1 MSKRQL
7 IVLVGPTAV
16 GKTNIAVRL
25 AKHFGCEIVSCD
37 SRQFYKELEIGT
49 AKPTVL
55 EMDGVKH
62 HFINSHSIAENYSAG
77 DFERDALVLFEEL
90 FEQNKYVILTGGSG
104 LFVKAITHGL
114 DNLPEVNQEIRNNL
128 MHRLETEGLD
138 SLVNELTKLDSAY
151 AEKVDLSNTQRV
163 VRALEVCLQTGKPF
177 SEFHSNA
184 NSNRD
189 FEMVK
194 VGLDL
199 PREKLYER
207 INLRV
212 DKMFADGL
220 IEEVKSVAEFRSH
233 NALNTV
239 GYKEVFAFFDGL
251 TDERATKELIKRN
264 TRRYAKRQ
272 LTWFRN
278 QDDFTW
284 FSPNDFD
291 EIVEYIV
298 STN

>member
-1 MSKRQL
+1 MNKRQL

-16 GKTNIAVRL
+16 GKTKIAVRL

-49 AKPTVL
+49 AKPTIS
-55 EMDGVKH
+55 EMDCVKH
-62 HFINSHSIAENYSAG
+62 HFIDSHSIAQNYSAG
-77 DFERDALVLFEEL
+77 DYERDALILFEEL
-90 FEQNKYVILTGGSG
+90 FNQNQRIILTGGSG

-128 MHRLETEGLD
+128 MYRLETEGLD
-138 SLVNELTKLDSAY
+138 SLVAELKKLDPEY

-163 VRALEVCLQTGKPF
+163 IRAVEVCLQTGKPF
-177 SEFHSNA
+177 SDFHSNTFA
-184 NSNRD
+184 NRD
-189 FEMVK
+189 FELIK
-194 VGLDL
+194 IGLDL

-212 DKMFADGL
+212 DKMLADGL
-220 IEEVKSVAEFRSH
+220 IDEAKSVAQYRSH

-239 GYKEVFAFFDGL
+239 GYKEVFDFLDGV
-251 TDERATKELIKRN
+251 TDEETMVEFIKRN

-284 FSPNDFD
+284 FSPEDFD
-291 EIVEYIV
+291 EITEFID
-298 STN
+298 NQ